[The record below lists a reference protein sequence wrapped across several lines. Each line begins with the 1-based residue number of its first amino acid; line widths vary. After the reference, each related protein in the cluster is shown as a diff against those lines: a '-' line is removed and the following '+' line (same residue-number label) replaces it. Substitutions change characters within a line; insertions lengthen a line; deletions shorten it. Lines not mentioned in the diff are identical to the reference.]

1 MNVTVFRL
9 VQEAVNNALRH
20 AQARKIRVTLRDA
33 AETLLLIVEDDGI
46 GFDREA
52 VALRAKRGEHL
63 GLLGM
68 TERARSA
75 GGTIVLDSR
84 PGSGSRIEVRIPLES
99 DVEIES

>member
-20 AQARKIRVTLRDA
+20 AQAKTIRVTLRDDA
-33 AETLLLIVEDDGI
+33 DTLLLVVEDDGI

-52 VALRAKRGEHL
+52 VAQRAKRGEHL

-75 GGTIVLDSR
+75 GGAIVLDSR
-84 PGSGSRIEVRIPLES
+84 PGGGSRIEVRIPLVS
-99 DVEIES
+99 DVEIE

>member
-20 AQARKIRVTLRDA
+20 AQASNIRVTLSEDA
-33 AETLLLIVEDDGI
+33 NALQLVVEDDGI

-52 VALRAKRGEHL
+52 VAQRTKRGEHL

-68 TERARSA
+68 TERVRSA
-75 GGTIVLDSR
+75 GGELLLDSR
-84 PGSGSRIEVRIPLES
+84 PGSGSRIEVRIPFVREEVVS
-99 DVEIES
+99 